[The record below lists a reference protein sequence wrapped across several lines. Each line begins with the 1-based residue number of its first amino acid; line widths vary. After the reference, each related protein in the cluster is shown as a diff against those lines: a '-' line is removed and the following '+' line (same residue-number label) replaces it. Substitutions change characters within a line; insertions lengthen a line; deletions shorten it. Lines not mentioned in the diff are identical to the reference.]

1 MRLFNS
7 CLSHILQATL
17 LPAQPASACHAC
29 DHRPVLS
36 CNVSSTWSSATST
49 WGVCKAVVCYAEAN
63 YVNCLLIHAGWQLHQ
78 EDMALPAA
86 VLNARA
92 DLHRHL
98 SILLCRKPDLASTSD
113 VVLTG
118 LGNARVLQ
126 RFKLNTRVA
135 LVTGSALTITSF
147 FAAALLPYLSCRCLM
162 QAAHQQ

>member
-1 MRLFNS
+1 MQCQQHLELGHQYMGGLAR
-7 CLSHILQATL
+7 QWYVTL
-17 LPAQPASACHAC
+17 
-29 DHRPVLS
+29 RP
-36 CNVSSTWSSATST
+36 
-49 WGVCKAVVCYAEAN
+49 AN

-147 FAAALLPYLSCRCLM
+147 FQLLCCLI
-162 QAAHQQ
+162 